1 LIYKGFGK
9 FPRYK
14 VAAYHVGSIAKY
26 VGFVWKAFKKRIKIQ
41 VSIDKKAELIFL

>member
-1 LIYKGFGK
+1 LISQGFGK
-9 FPRYK
+9 FPRYN

-26 VGFVWKAFKKRIKIQ
+26 VGFMWKVFKKIIKTQ